1 MRHLVISISF
11 FLCCFASFT
20 QVYLQGSA
28 ATYAE
33 DELVFYT
40 YADLITYTEKEVA
53 RCKVAADGHFRA
65 QCNLPSPTFLFAH
78 LDSYFAYAYISD
90 TGTYTLYLPEKRAK
104 TQADKINPF
113 FSETS
118 IHLGIETTAR
128 NDINLMM
135 AIFDGYYN
143 DYYVQ
148 LVEKLRT
155 NQANLFDRTVLSLD
169 TLFRAAHNSEFENY
183 KRYRLGLF
191 KQQAGQQRARGLSEE
206 YFTNQPILYDNT
218 AYMELFHQVYNR
230 YFDFL
235 SRTQEGRE
243 IFVAI
248 NRNGSLSQLKEVM
261 LKDDIFKDD
270 ALLELVILK
279 NLYDNFYNNQFS
291 RSAMLAILDSLQAT
305 TKEAK
310 HKTIA
315 GNIRNKVTQLME
327 GYAPPAFELYD
338 VNGKLRTWD
347 DFKGKMVY
355 LNFCTVSGYGCLKE
369 FVELD
374 RLYKKYRDKVEFITV
389 CVDEDIEVIRNF
401 LSYEQYTW
409 TFLHYAN
416 QPDIL
421 QGYDIRAYPTY
432 FLIDQE
438 GKISRSLAPSP
449 AENVEAIFSTL

>member
-1 MRHLVISISF
+1 M
-11 FLCCFASFT
+11 CCSAGFA

-28 ATYAE
+28 EAYAG
-33 DELVFYT
+33 DELIFYT
-40 YADLITYTEKEVA
+40 YTDLITYTEREIA
-53 RCKVAADGHFRA
+53 RCKVSKDGHFST
-65 QCNLPSPTFLFAH
+65 QCDLITPTFLFAH
-78 LDSYFAYAYISD
+78 IDSYFAYCYVSN
-90 TGTYTLYLPEKRAK
+90 TGTYTLYLPEKRPK
-104 TQADKINPF
+104 TQADKRNPF
-113 FSETS
+113 FSEIS

-135 AIFDGYYN
+135 TVFDGYYN
-143 DYYVQ
+143 DYYIQ

-155 NQANLFDRTVLSLD
+155 NQTNLFDKEVLSLD
-169 TLFRAAHNSEFENY
+169 TLFRAVHNSEFENY

-206 YFTNQPILYDNT
+206 YFTAQPILYDNT

-235 SRTQEGRE
+235 SRTQEGRAIYE
-243 IFVAI
+243 AI
-248 NRNGSLSQLKEVM
+248 NGNSSFSQLKKIM
-261 LKDDIFKDD
+261 LKDNIFRDD

-291 RSAMLAILDSLQAT
+291 RSAMLTVIDSLQAT
-305 TKEAK
+305 TKEPK

-315 GNIRNKVTQLME
+315 SNIRDKVTQLME
-327 GYAPPAFELYD
+327 GYAPPTFELYD
-338 VNGKLRTWD
+338 MKGKLCTWD

-374 RLYKKYRDKVEFITV
+374 RLYKKYRDKVEIITI
-389 CVDEDIEVIRNF
+389 CVDEDIEIIRNF
-401 LSYEQYTW
+401 LSYEHYAW

-421 QGYDIRAYPTY
+421 RNYDIRAYPTY
-432 FLIDQE
+432 FLIDKE

-449 AENVEAIFSTL
+449 AENVEAIFSKL